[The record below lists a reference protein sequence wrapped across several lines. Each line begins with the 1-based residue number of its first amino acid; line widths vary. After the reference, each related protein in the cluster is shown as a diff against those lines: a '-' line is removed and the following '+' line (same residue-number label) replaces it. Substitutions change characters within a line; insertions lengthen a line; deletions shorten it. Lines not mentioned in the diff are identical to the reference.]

1 MSDKVIMECKSCGND
16 LQKTDKVCKYCGSKN
31 PYFDPKSLAPH
42 RISLLSNV
50 KDDDNLNPSEDD
62 IKKKKKNRIILIA
75 IAIVIIIYIFL
86 Q

>member
-1 MSDKVIMECKSCGND
+1 MGDKVIMECKSCGNV
-16 LQKTDKVCKYCGSKN
+16 LQKSEKVCKYCGSKN

-50 KDDDNLNPSEDD
+50 KEDDNLNSGEDD
-62 IKKKKKNRIILIA
+62 SKKKKKNRIVLIVILI
-75 IAIVIIIYIFL
+75 IVIIYIFI

>member
-50 KDDDNLNPSEDD
+50 KEDDNNPSEDD
-62 IKKKKKNRIILIA
+62 SKKKKKNRIILIA